1 MRQLRA
7 VKPGDLIMFAWP
19 DYIAQISEH
28 PDWNSPKVGVL
39 LEVTALRPGDEKY
52 GDEWLV
58 LHKNERW
65 SVPSK
70 WCRPAEENQ

>member
-1 MRQLRA
+1 M
-7 VKPGDLIMFAWP
+7 KPGDLIIFAWP
-19 DYIAQISEH
+19 DHISQISEH

-39 LEVTALRPGDEKY
+39 LEVTTLCPDDKEY

-65 SVPSK
+65 LVPSM
-70 WCRPAEENQ
+70 WCRPLKESE